1 MARYCKKPVVIEA
14 VQVLAAVYNGKT
26 WNCLPFKCDVLPQ
39 WLEDAFAN
47 GTVSV
52 HPSDRGYALLAI
64 KAPEGTMI
72 AEPGDWIIRGVKGEL
87 YPCKPDIF
95 EFTYAATPNSVG
107 LGLKTGAQV
116 EGSKPRSRKTK
127 GSKVR
132 ERARFIGT
140 RPLKV
145 TMQLRGQ
152 LVDVKVVPAVST
164 TTHVNYQIT
173 ITRAGTVLHWVPTR
187 DEIEQIGRT
196 VAMHTELQ
204 ISH

>member
-1 MARYCKKPVVIEA
+1 MVRYRKKPVVIEA
-14 VQVLAAVYNGKT
+14 VQVVAAVYNGKT
-26 WNCLPFKCDVLPQ
+26 WNGSPFKCDVLPQ
-39 WLEDAFAN
+39 WLEDALTN
-47 GTVSV
+47 GTIAV
-52 HPSDRGYALLAI
+52 HPSDQDYALLAI

-107 LGLKTGAQV
+107 SGVKTGGQV

-127 GSKVR
+127 GSKAR

-140 RPLKV
+140 RPLTV

-204 ISH
+204 FSH